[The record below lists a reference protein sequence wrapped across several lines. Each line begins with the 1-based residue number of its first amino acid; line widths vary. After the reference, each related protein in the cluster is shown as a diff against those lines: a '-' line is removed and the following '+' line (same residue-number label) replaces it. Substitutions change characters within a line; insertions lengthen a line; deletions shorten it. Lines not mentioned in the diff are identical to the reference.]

1 MPLPQSSQQLESVFL
16 STERKKSIIIPIY
29 KKRKK
34 KDLEDYMLISFPI
47 SPGKIM
53 DYSIQTYKGQEG
65 HLEQSAWIYE
75 GESSLNN
82 FIAFYDDMSSLVHEE
97 SRE

>member
-1 MPLPQSSQQLESVFL
+1 
-16 STERKKSIIIPIY
+16 
-29 KKRKK
+29 
-34 KDLEDYMLISFPI
+34 MLISFPI